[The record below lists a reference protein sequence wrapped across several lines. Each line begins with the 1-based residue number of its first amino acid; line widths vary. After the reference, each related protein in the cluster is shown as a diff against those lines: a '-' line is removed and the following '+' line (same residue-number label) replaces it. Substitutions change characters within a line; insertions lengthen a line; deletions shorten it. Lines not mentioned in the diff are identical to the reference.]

1 MLLEQ
6 YVYFALSSERMSARE
21 MTVLLGVQP
30 DETSVRGSRSSQP
43 AVPVCHRWKI
53 VCREP
58 GLRVDEQIAHVLDRL
73 RPHTDRIAGIVKQ
86 LADEPGA
93 EGTAVLEVVRYFSD
107 AHEPGDDGDNGDD
120 EQSGTEKP
128 NLLGWSLD
136 RKVLEFLAVTGAV
149 LDVDEYDM
157 TG

>member
-1 MLLEQ
+1 M
-6 YVYFALSSERMSARE
+6 
-21 MTVLLGVQP
+21 
-30 DETSVRGSRSSQP
+30 
-43 AVPVCHRWKI
+43 
-53 VCREP
+53 
-58 GLRVDEQIAHVLDRL
+58 
-73 RPHTDRIAGIVKQ
+73 
-86 LADEPGA
+86 
-93 EGTAVLEVVRYFSD
+93 VRYFRE